1 MRARLLGS
9 IRGES
14 DRRACGAPSDQ
25 REVICVRVLLK
36 AEVGHGPSAI
46 SALPIS
52 AIGTA
57 ESLTSP
63 VATRIEVSKGR
74 CDNGFSSRVAAS

>member
-25 REVICVRVLLK
+25 RDLCQSV
-36 AEVGHGPSAI
+36 
-46 SALPIS
+46 
-52 AIGTA
+52 A
-57 ESLTSP
+57 ESRGWSRTFCYFRTANIGYWDRRITSASP